1 MRSARRHEVD
11 RRQLDVPWQVIDIG
25 AIALDTRDLIYV
37 IHYNYI
43 SVLCR
48 FGDISNYYFTT
59 NFRRVT

>member
-1 MRSARRHEVD
+1 LRSAGRHEVD
-11 RRQLDVPWQVIDIG
+11 LRHVDVPWQVIDIG

>member
-1 MRSARRHEVD
+1 VDLRHV
-11 RRQLDVPWQVIDIG
+11 DVPWQVIDIG